1 MRFSLPKNSNL
12 SIKPIKSFT
21 DNYIWMIK
29 KNKDVVV
36 VDPGD
41 AIPVLNFLKEKNL
54 NLKSILITH
63 KHSDHIGGIED
74 LLSHYPNIKIYGP
87 KNNFNFIYTV
97 VNNDELLKID
107 ELNIEFRVIATPGH
121 TLDHVVFADQDHLF
135 CGDTLFGCGCGKL
148 FEGSYSQMHS
158 SLKTLSK
165 LPTSIKVYC
174 AHEYTKKNIEFALTQ
189 DKDNQYLIDR
199 KRNLIGKDITLPS
212 TLGEELKTNPFLR
225 SKDVTQFKELRQR
238 KDNF

>member
-12 SIKPIKSFT
+12 SIKPIKAFT

-158 SLKTLSK
+158 SLKALSK
-165 LPTSIKVYC
+165 LPPSIKVYC

-189 DKDNQYLIDR
+189 DKDNQYLTDR

>member
-87 KNNFNFIYTV
+87 KNNFNFIYTI
-97 VNNDELLKID
+97 VNNDELLKIN

-165 LPTSIKVYC
+165 LPPSIKVYC

-189 DKDNQYLIDR
+189 DKDNQYLTDR

>member
-21 DNYIWMIK
+21 YNYIWMIK

-63 KHSDHIGGIED
+63 KHADHIGGIED
-74 LLSHYPNIKIYGP
+74 LLNHYPNIKIYGP
-87 KNNFNFIYTV
+87 KNNFNFIYTI
-97 VNNDELLKID
+97 VNNDELLKIN

-165 LPTSIKVYC
+165 LPPSIKVYC

-189 DKDNQYLIDR
+189 DKDNQYLTDR

>member
-199 KRNLIGKDITLPS
+199 KRNLIGKEITLPS

>member
-29 KNKDVVV
+29 KNKDVAV

-63 KHSDHIGGIED
+63 KHADHIGGIED

-87 KNNFNFIYTV
+87 KNNFNFIYTI
-97 VNNDELLKID
+97 VNNDELLKIN

-199 KRNLIGKDITLPS
+199 KRNLIGKEITLPS

>member
-29 KNKDVVV
+29 KNKDVAV

-63 KHSDHIGGIED
+63 KHADHIGGIED

-87 KNNFNFIYTV
+87 KNNFNFIYTI
-97 VNNDELLKID
+97 VNNDELLKIN

-189 DKDNQYLIDR
+189 DKNNQYLIDR

-225 SKDVTQFKELRQR
+225 SKDLTQFKELRQR

>member
-29 KNKDVVV
+29 KSKDVVV

-87 KNNFNFIYTV
+87 KNNFNFIYTI
-97 VNNDELLKID
+97 VNNDELLKIN

-225 SKDVTQFKELRQR
+225 SKDLTQFKELRQR

>member
-63 KHSDHIGGIED
+63 KHADHIGGIED

-165 LPTSIKVYC
+165 LPPSIKVYC

-225 SKDVTQFKELRQR
+225 SKDITQFKELRQR

>member
-29 KNKDVVV
+29 KNKDIVV

-74 LLSHYPNIKIYGP
+74 LLRHYPNIKIYGP
-87 KNNFNFIYTV
+87 KNNFNFIYTI
-97 VNNDELLKID
+97 VNNDELLKIN

-158 SLKTLSK
+158 SLKALSK

>member
-29 KNKDVVV
+29 KNKDVAV

-63 KHSDHIGGIED
+63 KHADHIGGIED
-74 LLSHYPNIKIYGP
+74 LLNHYPNIKIYGP
-87 KNNFNFIYTV
+87 KNNFNFIYTI
-97 VNNDELLKID
+97 VNNDELLKIN

-225 SKDVTQFKELRQR
+225 SKDLTQFKELRQR

>member
-158 SLKTLSK
+158 SLKALSK
-165 LPTSIKVYC
+165 LPPSIKVYC